1 MITFEESLGKL
12 IQLLPDVTIGATDYT
27 IKYNWGTQEV
37 LNK

>member
-12 IQLLPDVTIGATDYT
+12 VQLLPNVTIGSTDYT
-27 IKYNWGTQEV
+27 IKYNWGTQEL